1 ARAVTS
7 STLRPSTLITLP
19 PSARTL
25 RLPDGMVVQRPPL
38 PAREERPEVGTAA
51 PAIPAGT
58 PQLTVRMVVN
68 AGVVQFSLTESF
80 SGVLH
85 VYRNGRLITSLEAKG
100 ADMFKLAGVDTSADE
115 LHIVAVA
122 TTGEVSATPEPET
135 WTTTTTVPPTT
146 TTTVPPTT
154 TTTVPPPTT
163 TTVPPTTTTVRATP
177 TLAVPTRVATSKP
190 NSGRAAAGRRR
201 TQLARRQVR
210 AASVRPATRTSS
222 HIILRLQQ
230 DVGLDCRD
238 RAVMFYGEGQ

>member
-1 ARAVTS
+1 MTTTLPPSTSTTTARAVTS

-68 AGVVQFSLTESF
+68 AGVVQFSMTESF

-146 TTTVPPTT
+146 TTTVPP
-154 TTTVPPPTT
+154 PTT

-190 NSGRAAAGRRR
+190 NSGRAAAGR
-201 TQLARRQVR
+201 ANAGK
-210 AASVRPATRTSS
+210 AASTKAAPNATGKTASKSSQRQTS
-222 HIILRLQQ
+222 
-230 DVGLDCRD
+230 DKNK
-238 RAVMFYGEGQ
+238 